1 MSISAWKLVFFI
13 LLSVATWFFAAFT
26 QADGFFAASAV
37 WLATGIIIRKLDKIE
52 RLLKELKSGPDD
64 GEIK

>member
-26 QADGFFAASAV
+26 QVDGFFAASAV
-37 WLATGIIIRKLDKIE
+37 WLAMGIIIRKLDKIE
-52 RLLKELKSGPDD
+52 RLLKELKSGSD
-64 GEIK
+64 GGKTK